1 MSKSG
6 KPNIGAVMVRVH
18 NAITRGLDV
27 SSERSATF
35 VREGYPDAATQE
47 GLVTYVRTLASVLNA
62 HHLSEDHV
70 AFPYLRSKLPDA
82 PYDEL
87 LAEHREMEEIL
98 EELQVAVEAVAAQAQ
113 AGDSLNALNG
123 TVTRLAELWH
133 PHIDKEQFYLYD
145 IEKTEAVMDL
155 DEQIQLSRELGE
167 YSQQQG
173 DPALMVPFLFYNLPP
188 EERAEMAQAAPPAL
202 LQELLP
208 VVWKEKWAP
217 MEPFL
222 LD

>member
-1 MSKSG
+1 MSNSS
-6 KPNIGAVMVRVH
+6 KPNIGAIMVRVH
-18 NAITRGLDV
+18 KAITRGLDV
-27 SSERSATF
+27 SSERSAAF
-35 VREGYPDAATQE
+35 VQEGYPDAATQE

-87 LAEHREMEEIL
+87 SAEHREMEEIL

-133 PHIDKEQFYLYD
+133 PHIDKEQLHLYD
-145 IEKTEAVMDL
+145 IEKTEAVMSL
-155 DEQIQLSRELGE
+155 DEQIQLSKEVGE

-188 EERAEMAQAAPPAL
+188 EERAEMAQAAPPVL

-217 MEPFL
+217 MQPFL

>member
-1 MSKSG
+1 MSKSS

-18 NAITRGLDV
+18 KAITRGLDV
-27 SSERSATF
+27 SSERSAAF
-35 VREGYPDAATQE
+35 VQEGYPDAATQE
-47 GLVTYVRTLASVLNA
+47 GFVTYVRTLEWVLNA

-82 PYDEL
+82 PYGEL
-87 LAEHREMEEIL
+87 LAEHQEMEEIL
-98 EELQVAVEAVAAQAQ
+98 EELQVALEAVSAQAQ
-113 AGDSLNALNG
+113 AGDSLKGLNR

-133 PHIDKEQFYLYD
+133 PHIDKEQLHLYD

-155 DEQIQLSRELGE
+155 DEQIQLSQEVAE
-167 YSQQQG
+167 YSQQQA
-173 DPALMVPFLFYNLPP
+173 DPAFMVPFLLYNLPP
-188 EERAEMAQAAPPAL
+188 EERANMAQAMPPVVI
-202 LQELLP
+202 QEMVP
-208 VVWKEKWAP
+208 VVWKEKWVP

>member
-1 MSKSG
+1 MSNSS
-6 KPNIGAVMVRVH
+6 KPNIGAVMVRIH

-27 SSERSATF
+27 SSERSAAF
-35 VREGYPDAATQE
+35 PQEGYPDAATQQ
-47 GLVTYVRTLASVLNA
+47 GFVTYVRTLAMVVNA

-82 PYDEL
+82 PYDDL
-87 LAEHREMEEIL
+87 LAEHREMDEVL
-98 EELQVAVEAVAAQAQ
+98 EELDVAVEAVAAQAQ
-113 AGDSLNALNG
+113 AGDSLSALNG
-123 TVTRLAELWH
+123 TVNRLAALWH
-133 PHIDKEQFYLYD
+133 PHIDKELFHLYA
-145 IEKTEAVMDL
+145 IERTEAVMDL
-155 DEQIQLSRELGE
+155 DEQIQLTKEVGE

-173 DPALMVPFLFYNLPP
+173 DPALMMPFLFYNVPP
-188 EERAEMAQAAPPAL
+188 EERAEMAKAAPPAL
-202 LQELLP
+202 LEELLH

>member
-1 MSKSG
+1 MSKSS
-6 KPNIGAVMVRVH
+6 KPNIGAVMVRIH
-18 NAITRGLDV
+18 KAITRGLDV
-27 SSERSATF
+27 SGEHSAAF
-35 VREGYPDAATQE
+35 VLEGYPDAATQE
-47 GLVTYVRTLASVLNA
+47 GFVTYVRTLEGVLNA
-62 HHLSEDHV
+62 HHLGEDHV
-70 AFPYLRSKLPDA
+70 VFPYLRSKLPDA

-113 AGDSLNALNG
+113 AGDSLNGLNR

-133 PHIDKEQFYLYD
+133 PHIDKEQLYLYD
-145 IEKTEAVMDL
+145 IERTEAVMNL
-155 DEQIQLSRELGE
+155 DEQIQLSQEVSE

-173 DPALMVPFLFYNLPP
+173 DPALMVPWLLYNLPP
-188 EERAEMAQAAPPAL
+188 EEQANLAQAMPPAVI
-202 LQELLP
+202 QEMVP

-222 LD
+222 LV

>member
-1 MSKSG
+1 MSSSS

-27 SSERSATF
+27 SNERSTAF
-35 VREGYPDAATQE
+35 MQEGYPDAATQQ

-82 PYDEL
+82 PFDEL

-98 EELQVAVEAVAAQAQ
+98 EELHVAIEAVAAQAQ
-113 AGDSLNALNG
+113 AGDSLKALNG

-133 PHIDKEQFYLYD
+133 PHIDKEQVHLYD

-155 DEQIQLSRELGE
+155 DEQIQLTREVGE

-188 EERAEMAQAAPPAL
+188 EERADMAQAAPPVL

>member
-1 MSKSG
+1 MSASN

-18 NAITRGLDV
+18 HAITRGLEV
-27 SSERSATF
+27 SSERSAAF
-35 VREGYPDAATQE
+35 VQGGYPDAATQ
-47 GLVTYVRTLASVLNA
+47 GGFVTYVRTLASVLNA

-87 LAEHREMEEIL
+87 MAEHQEMEEIL
-98 EELQVAVEAVAAQAQ
+98 EELQAAIEAVAAEAQ
-113 AGDSLNALNG
+113 AGESLNALNG

-133 PHIDKEQFYLYD
+133 PHIDKEHFHLYD
-145 IEKTEAVMDL
+145 IEKTEAVMDV
-155 DEQIQLSRELGE
+155 DEQVQLSKEVGD

-173 DPALMVPFLFYNLPP
+173 EPALMVPFLFYNLSP
-188 EERAEMAQAAPPAL
+188 EERALMAQAAPPAL